1 LTELAAGKGK
11 CESNAVKEAALRHQR
26 IAADGIHL
34 HVVAAGKGPPVIL
47 LHGFPENWHSWRK
60 QIPVLAAEG
69 FSVLAPDLRGY
80 NLSDRPADQSAYR
93 LEHLVRDVAA
103 LVRATGHPR
112 SHIIGH
118 DWGGV
123 IAWAFAA
130 QYPQLVD
137 KLVVLNAPH
146 LKIYFKKVRYPR
158 QMLRSWYV
166 LFFLMPRLPEF
177 VLSAK
182 NYRAVR
188 NMFKRLPACE
198 KAFSDED
205 IEQYI
210 HALASPGA
218 LTAALNYYRAN
229 INPATMRR
237 FAHAMPIKARTLV
250 IWGELDPALGVEL
263 LDGLD
268 EVAPHVCIRRIPD
281 SSHWV
286 QNEVPAE
293 VNRMLVDFLQIP
305 RCI

>member
-11 CESNAVKEAALRHQR
+11 CESNAVKETALRHQR
-26 IAADGIHL
+26 IAADGIQL

-60 QIPVLAAEG
+60 QIPVLVAAG

-80 NLSDRPADQSAYR
+80 NLSDRPAAQSAYR

-123 IAWAFAA
+123 IAWAFAG
-130 QYPQLVD
+130 QYPELVD

-188 NMFKRLPACE
+188 EMFRRSPASK

-205 IEQYI
+205 TEQYI
-210 HALASPGA
+210 QALASPGA

-229 INPATMRR
+229 IRPADMRR
-237 FAHAMPIKARTLV
+237 FVDTMPIKAETLV
-250 IWGELDPALGVEL
+250 IWGELDPALGIEL

-268 EVAPHVCIRRIPD
+268 EVAPNVCIHRVAQ

-286 QNEVPAE
+286 QNEAPAE
-293 VNRMLVDFLQIP
+293 VNRMLVNFLKNRKRI
-305 RCI
+305 

>member
-1 LTELAAGKGK
+1 M
-11 CESNAVKEAALRHQR
+11 KEVALCHKR
-26 IAADGIHL
+26 IAADGVYL
-34 HVVAAGKGPPVIL
+34 HVVTAGKGPPVIL
-47 LHGFPENWHSWRK
+47 LHGFPENWLSWRR
-60 QIPVLAAEG
+60 QIPVLVAAG

-80 NLSDRPADQSAYR
+80 NLSDRPAGRSAYR

-103 LVRATGHPR
+103 LVRASGHPR
-112 SHIIGH
+112 SHIVGH

-123 IAWAFAA
+123 IAWAFAG

-137 KLVVLNAPH
+137 KLIILNAPH
-146 LKIYFKKVRYPR
+146 LKIYFNKVRHPR

-166 LFFLMPRLPEF
+166 VFFLMPRLPEF
-177 VLSAK
+177 ILSAK

-188 NMFKRLPACE
+188 NMFKRLPVWK

-205 IEQYI
+205 TEQYI
-210 HALASPGA
+210 NALASPGA

-229 INPATMRR
+229 INPTAMRR
-237 FAHAMPIKARTLV
+237 FADAMPIKAETLV

-263 LDGLD
+263 LDGLN
-268 EVAPHVCIRRIPD
+268 EVVPHVCVRRIPD

-286 QNEVPAE
+286 QNEAPAE
-293 VNRMLVDFLQIP
+293 VNRMLVDFLQNP